1 MKFMTY
7 QAAIFDMDGL
17 LIDSERTIMQA
28 WIDAA
33 AATGVTLQAEAY
45 APIIGLA
52 EPESDAILTGLLG
65 GPAAFSAIRARAI
78 DLLSAE
84 DEAVAFPLKA
94 GAAALLGALQAADV
108 VCGVASSSRAA
119 EIRQRLQEVGIL
131 HFFAAIAGGD
141 EVPRGKPDPA
151 VYELAASRLGVPA
164 SACLVFEDSENGA
177 LAALAAGAQ
186 VVLVPDIRAPSE
198 AVAGRSLQVLGS
210 LQDAIGHLP
219 HWFNGSRLPR

>member
-1 MKFMTY
+1 MY
-7 QAAIFDMDGL
+7 RAVIFDMDGL

-33 AATGVTLQAEAY
+33 ASIGVMLHAEAY
-45 APIIGLA
+45 AAIIGLA
-52 EPESDAILTGLLG
+52 EPESDAILTRLLG
-65 GPAAFSAIRARAI
+65 GPAAFSAIRSRAI

-84 DEAVAFPLKA
+84 DDAVVFPLKA
-94 GAAALLGALQAADV
+94 GAAELLGSLQAAGV

-119 EIRQRLQEVGIL
+119 EIQQRLQAVGVL
-131 HFFAAIAGGD
+131 HTFAAIAGGD

-186 VVLVPDIRAPSE
+186 VVLVPDLRTPSN
-198 AVAGRSLQVLGS
+198 AVVGRSLSVLSS
-210 LQDAIGHLP
+210 LQDAIGQVP
-219 HWFNGSRLPR
+219 HWFRGSVRGY